1 MTILVTGGT
10 GTIGRSLLKEL
21 ADRGEGV
28 RALTRNPPSEP
39 DLPDVEWIE
48 GDLSEPDEAAPHFE
62 DVDRFFLL
70 TGNGEGLVPLQ
81 KNAIELA
88 VDAGVSRIVK
98 LSALGASDHS
108 NSVIGVW
115 HWVVEQFL
123 RDAGIPWTILRPHVF
138 MQNILDQEAAIRGEG
153 IIRSPAGDA
162 SIPMVDTRDV
172 AAVAAVVLTE
182 DGHDGK
188 RYTLTGPEPVSW
200 TEVAATLTRTLQR
213 PVEYR
218 AESEPEAFARL
229 HDAGLPAWHI
239 GAQLALA
246 EYQRRG
252 GGTGIVTDTIQRLTG
267 SPPRGIEDF
276 IRDHSEELGVGSGRD
291 SR

>member
-21 ADRGEGV
+21 ADRGKSV
-28 RALTRNPPSEP
+28 RALSRNPPSDL
-39 DLPDVEWIE
+39 DLPGLEWVE
-48 GDLSEPDEAAPHFE
+48 GDLSEPDAAAAHFE
-62 DVDRFFLL
+62 GADRFFLL

-81 KNAIELA
+81 KKAIGLA
-88 VDAGVSRIVK
+88 ADAGVSRIVK

-115 HWVVEQFL
+115 HWVVEQAL
-123 RDAGIPWTILRPHVF
+123 QDAGVPWTILRPHVF
-138 MQNILDQEAAIRGEG
+138 LQNILDQRESIRGEG
-153 IIRSPAGDA
+153 VIRSAAGDA
-162 SIPMVDTRDV
+162 AIPMVDTRDV

-182 DGHDGK
+182 EGHDEK

-200 TEVAATLTRTLQR
+200 AEVAATLTRTLRR
-213 PVEYR
+213 PVEHR
-218 AESEPEAFARL
+218 AESEPETFARL

-252 GGTGIVTDTIQRLTG
+252 GGTSIVTDTVERLTG

-276 IRDHSEELGVGSGRD
+276 VRDHAEELGVGR
-291 SR
+291 

>member
-1 MTILVTGGT
+1 MHILVTGGT

-21 ADRGEGV
+21 SDRGV
-28 RALTRNPPSEP
+28 RVKALSRNPPADL
-39 DLPDVEWIE
+39 DLPGLRWVE
-48 GDLSEPDEAAPHFE
+48 GDLSEPEEAAAHFRG
-62 DVDRFFLL
+62 VDRFFLL
-70 TGNGEGLVPLQ
+70 TGNGERLVPLQ
-81 KNAIELA
+81 RNAVELA
-88 VDAGVSRIVK
+88 AEAGLSRVVK
-98 LSALGASDHS
+98 LSALGASNHS

-115 HWVVEQFL
+115 HWVVEQAV
-123 RDAGIPWTILRPHVF
+123 RNSGVPWTILRPHVF
-138 MQNILDQEAAIRGEG
+138 MQNVLDQEAAIRGDG
-153 IIRSPAGDA
+153 VLRSPAGDA

-172 AAVAAVVLTE
+172 AAAAAVVLTE
-182 DGHDGK
+182 EGHDGE

-200 TEVAATLTRTLQR
+200 AEVAAILARVLDR

-252 GGTGIVTDTIQRLTG
+252 GGTDVVTDTVERLTG
-267 SPPRGIEDF
+267 SAPRSIEDF
-276 IRDHSEELGVGSGRD
+276 VRDHAEKLGTEA
-291 SR
+291 